1 MLGQHPS
8 MQQVYKMIGQ
18 VADTDAAVLIRGETG
33 TGKELVASAIHYQ
46 SRRRDKL
53 FVAQNCAA
61 LTESLL
67 ESELFGHVR
76 GSFTGADRTRD
87 GLFQGAHQGTLF
99 LDEIGEMSPA
109 MQSKLLRALQEGEVR
124 KVGATQ
130 AEKVDVRV
138 IAATNRDLKRE
149 VEEGGFREDLYY
161 RLNVVG
167 IRVPPLRERREDI
180 QPLLEHFL
188 VEACEEAG
196 VPPKRI
202 TPSALRLLGAYNWP
216 GNIRE
221 LQNEV
226 KRLVALADD
235 SVGAEL
241 LEHLK
246 EYAPVRQGSVR
257 GLAGRSIKEIERQAI
272 QETLKLTGGN
282 KAEAAKRL
290 GISRRALYDKIEK
303 YGLAK

>member
-1 MLGQHPS
+1 VP
-8 MQQVYKMIGQ
+8 
-18 VADTDAAVLIRGETG
+18 
-33 TGKELVASAIHYQ
+33 
-46 SRRRDKL
+46 
-53 FVAQNCAA
+53 
-61 LTESLL
+61 ESLL

-87 GLFQGAHQGTLF
+87 GLFQGAHKGTLF
-99 LDEIGEMSPA
+99 LDEIGEMSA
-109 MQSKLLRALQEGEVR
+109 SMQSKLLRALQEGEVR

-130 AEKVDVRV
+130 VEKVDVRV

-180 QPLLEHFL
+180 QPLLERFL
-188 VEACEEAG
+188 EQACEEAG

-202 TPSALRLLGAYNWP
+202 TPPALRILGAYNWP

-221 LQNEV
+221 LQNEI

-235 SVGAEL
+235 MIGAEL
-241 LEHLK
+241 LGHLK
-246 EYAPVRQGSVR
+246 EYATVRHGSGR
-257 GLAGRSIKEIERQAI
+257 GLAGRSIKDIERQAI

-303 YGLAK
+303 YGLGRG